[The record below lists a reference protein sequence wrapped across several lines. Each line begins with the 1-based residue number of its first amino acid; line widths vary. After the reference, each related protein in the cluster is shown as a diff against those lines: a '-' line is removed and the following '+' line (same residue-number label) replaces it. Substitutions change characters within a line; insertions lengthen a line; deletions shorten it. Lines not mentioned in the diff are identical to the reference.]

1 LQSSCNTSIPGNY
14 RDLIEDHAMDYALP
28 LIILVARIVETSLD
42 TVRTV
47 YVSKGHAN
55 LAANIGVVKI
65 GIWLLSTGLVLSNL
79 NNYWS
84 IFAYI
89 AGYGIGTLL
98 GTEIEKIIS
107 IGSVIVRIITRN
119 DPKEMMERF
128 ANLGYGL
135 TRLEGSGNFTD
146 SVNVI
151 LMIVPRTEQSVLI
164 STLSRQYPDVLY
176 TIEDV
181 RSLKGG
187 AVIFHKDSKSR
198 ILGFFGF

>member
-1 LQSSCNTSIPGNY
+1 MFKHQDRLTGWYQTSDQEY
-14 RDLIEDHAMDYALP
+14 LMDYAIP

-42 TVRTV
+42 TIRTV
-47 YVSKGHAN
+47 YISKGHSN

-79 NNYWS
+79 NDYWS

-107 IGSVIVRIITRN
+107 IGSVIVRLITRD
-119 DPKEMMERF
+119 DPSDMIDRLSKK
-128 ANLGYGL
+128 GYGL
-135 TRLEGSGNFTD
+135 TRLEGSGSFSD
-146 SVNVI
+146 SVTVI
-151 LMIVPRTEQSVLI
+151 LMIVPRSEQSVLVSI
-164 STLSRQYPDVLY
+164 LSREYPDVLY

-187 AVIFHKDSKSR
+187 AVIFHKDTKSR